1 MRDGGRKFW
10 PVYLPS
16 LPKQSRGPT
25 RLKIYIFFVHHDERT
40 WRLVFLH
47 LFAQCH
53 PITCL
58 SHVPVLLH
66 SIIVG
71 FTLEAKLISSKYL
84 IQVLLEILSRSVE
97 NMAPHLLTNYI
108 TWSKAVNLSVLETAA
123 RTHRAH
129 GFHFL
134 LVKCVLKCGVA
145 HTWRRTSVSLNYER
159 FHGHQVKLK

>member
-1 MRDGGRKFW
+1 MGEGNFDPFIC
-10 PVYLPS
+10 PAS
-16 LPKQSRGPT
+16 PKQSRGPT

-66 SIIVG
+66 SIVVG

-84 IQVLLEILSRSVE
+84 IQVLLEILSCSVE
-97 NMAPHLLTNYI
+97 NMAPHLLTKYI
-108 TWSKAVNLSVLETAA
+108 TWSKAVNLSVLGTAA